1 MTQMQKCD
9 NCGNE
14 FAYLKGDLDTLA
26 CSECGAKHRLEYYL
40 EQEHGTGEVLSWV
53 MGSYS
58 STMLSTALRY
68 CDSIFDYEADDFFG
82 AVDPDSLDEND
93 FRERCEKDIA
103 SFLCCLAAE
112 DGAVSE
118 NEATYINAVL
128 HSSCTSDEILDIADK
143 FKHEDDPLTGFPKS
157 LELVSKIENATE
169 ERFEGNDFERTR
181 RLLRTYAQL
190 GSELIVT
197 DMKKDESEVEALTNY
212 MDFLDMELEE
222 RRGEWLYLGEYSNLE
237 FDMPIK
243 AYVNGERCELWNLGS
258 QTEDLSHGEKLARNN
273 AHTSESDSLNSK
285 DAENDGSDDAMKQ
298 LMGLVGLESVK
309 REITT
314 LGNLVRVRNVREQQ
328 GLKQPDL
335 SLHMVFTGNPGTG
348 KTTVARLLA
357 QVYANLGV
365 LSKGHLIEVDRSGLV
380 AGYTGQ
386 TALKTKQVV
395 DQAVGGIL
403 FIDEAYALTVNR
415 NEADFG
421 YEAVDTLL
429 KGMEDHRG
437 DLVVIVA
444 GYTEPM
450 QSFLSSNPGL
460 RSRFNKFLD
469 FPDYSPGE
477 LSDIFMGMCESSDMV
492 LAGEEERRFLN
503 DYFQK
508 LSETC
513 DQSFANARSVRNF
526 FERALSCQANR
537 LIENGTLELDSLRE
551 FKLDDLVL
559 ASEE

>member
-93 FRERCEKDIA
+93 FRERCKKDIA

-128 HSSCTSDEILDIADK
+128 HSSYTSDEILDIADK
-143 FKHEDDPLTGFPKS
+143 FKHEDDPLIGFPKS
-157 LELVSKIENATE
+157 LGLVSKIENAVE
-169 ERFEGNDFERTR
+169 ERLEGNDFERTR

-190 GSELIVT
+190 GSELIVV

-237 FDMPIK
+237 FDIPIK
-243 AYVNGERCELWNLGS
+243 AYVNGEKCELWDLGS
-258 QTEDLSHGEKLARNN
+258 LTEDFSNDEKPAGGN
-273 AHTSESDSLNSK
+273 AHMGESESLDHK
-285 DAENDGSDDAMKQ
+285 DAENDSNNDAMKQ
-298 LMGLVGLESVK
+298 LMALVGLEGVK

-314 LGNLVRVRNVREQQ
+314 LGNLVRVRSIRRQQ
-328 GLKQPDL
+328 GLKYPNL
-335 SLHMVFTGNPGTG
+335 SLHMVFTGNPGAG

-357 QVYANLGV
+357 RVYANLGV

-386 TALKTKQVV
+386 TAIKTKQVV
-395 DQAVGGIL
+395 DRAVGGIL

-429 KGMEDHRG
+429 KGMEDHRD

-526 FERALSCQANR
+526 FERALSFQANR
-537 LIENGTLELDSLRE
+537 LIENGTLELDSLKE
-551 FKLDDLVL
+551 FKLDDLIL
-559 ASEE
+559 ASKQ